1 MIPEPEHDDRR
12 STGGSRSSDAGP
24 PRAIAESGRVEAF
37 SDGVLAIAITLL
49 VLNLHSS
56 AQAGKVAHDIL
67 TQWPIYVA
75 YIATFLYIGVVWVN
89 HHAMFTRIAR
99 VDSGLLWRNLGLLLP
114 ASVLPFPTA
123 ELAFAMNQGTHHDQV
138 SALLLYAVIS
148 AAMGCTWLVIFHYLA
163 RHPEL
168 LVPDVP
174 AGFFRGEYRRAI
186 PGIVVPAVPVLIG
199 LWAPY
204 VALVSMVAMP
214 VFYAVTADGLRKP
227 RRLRNPGP

>member
-1 MIPEPEHDDRR
+1 M
-12 STGGSRSSDAGP
+12 
-24 PRAIAESGRVEAF
+24 
-37 SDGVLAIAITLL
+37 LAIAITLL

-56 AQAGKVAHDIL
+56 TQAGKVSHDIL
-67 TQWPIYVA
+67 AQWPIYIA

-123 ELAFAMNQGTHHDQV
+123 ELAFAMDQGTHHDQV
-138 SALLLYAVIS
+138 SALVLYAVIS
-148 AAMGCTWLVIFHYLA
+148 AVMGFTWLVVFHYLA

-168 LVPDVP
+168 LTPDVP
-174 AGFFRGEYRRAI
+174 AGFFRGEYRRAV
-186 PGIVVPAVPVLIG
+186 PGIVVPCVPVVIG

-204 VALVSMVAMP
+204 AALVSMVAMP
-214 VFYAVTADGLRKP
+214 LFYALTANGLRRP
-227 RRLRNPGP
+227 RRVRRSQV